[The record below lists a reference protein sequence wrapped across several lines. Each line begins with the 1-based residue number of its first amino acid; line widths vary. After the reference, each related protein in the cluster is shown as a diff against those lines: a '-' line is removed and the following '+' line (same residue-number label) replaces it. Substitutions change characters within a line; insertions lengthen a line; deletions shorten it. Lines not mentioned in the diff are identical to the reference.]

1 MSNDINQLKVKKIE
15 PKVIKMKFNTI
26 TRFTATWCQP
36 CHVYAPIFEST
47 TSEFEEDWNVKS
59 LDIDT
64 EEGHLH
70 AQKYGVRSVPS
81 TLIEK
86 KGEKPQLFTGII
98 LADDLK
104 SLLN

>member
-1 MSNDINQLKVKKIE
+1 LWI
-15 PKVIKMKFNTI
+15 
-26 TRFTATWCQP
+26 R
-36 CHVYAPIFEST
+36 
-47 TSEFEEDWNVKS
+47 KS

-64 EEGHLH
+64 EEGHSI
-70 AQKYGVRSVPS
+70 AQQYGIRTVPS

-86 KGEKPQLFTGII
+86 KGENPQLFAGII

>member
-15 PKVIKMKFNTI
+15 RKVLKLKHNSI

-64 EEGHLH
+64 EEGHLI
-70 AQKYGVRSVPS
+70 AQQYGIRTVPS

-86 KGEKPQLFTGII
+86 KGENPQLFAGII

>member
-1 MSNDINQLKVKKIE
+1 MNDIEKLKQKKIE
-15 PKVIKMKFNTI
+15 PKVLKLKFNTI

-36 CHVYAPIFEST
+36 CHDYAPIYESA
-47 TSEFEEDWNVKS
+47 TSEFVEDWNVKT
-59 LDIDT
+59 LDVDT
-64 EEGHLH
+64 EQGHLL

-86 KGEKPQLFTGII
+86 KGENPQLFAGII

-104 SLLN
+104 RLLN